1 MGCDLVNVEGNTAQG
16 NANIHFLIM
25 TFQPNPFYTGKKMA
39 KGRGLFRG
47 TQGDDLIQT
56 NRRNNLIVADQGND
70 TIRAGAGDD
79 VLFGG
84 AGHDYLYGGIGDDV
98 INGGY
103 GNDRLN
109 GGSGADRFFFN
120 SGNSV
125 VEDFNFGEGDSFTIG
140 KNLTNVSFEQ
150 DGSDVLVKS
159 DQGLTTILNNDIN
172 DFI

>member
-1 MGCDLVNVEGNTAQG
+1 
-16 NANIHFLIM
+16 M
-25 TFQPNPFYTGKKMA
+25 TFQPNPFFTRKKTA

-56 NRRNNLIVADQGND
+56 NGRNNVIVADQGND
-70 TIRAGAGDD
+70 TIKAGAGDD

-84 AGHDYLYGGIGDDV
+84 TGDDYLYGGIGDDV
-98 INGGY
+98 INGGH

-109 GGSGADRFFFN
+109 GGSGADRFFIN

-125 VEDFNFGEGDSFTIG
+125 IEDFNLSEADTFTIG
-140 KNLTNVSFEQ
+140 KKLTNVSFEQ
-150 DGSDVLVKS
+150 DGSNVLVKS
-159 DQGLTTILNNDIN
+159 DQGLTTILNNDVN

>member
-1 MGCDLVNVEGNTAQG
+1 MRAGGRHQLELENEQVVWLDLRRR
-16 NANIHFLIM
+16 
-25 TFQPNPFYTGKKMA
+25 TF
-39 KGRGLFRG
+39 RLLDRIIDS
-47 TQGDDLIQT
+47 DDE
-56 NRRNNLIVADQGND
+56 
-70 TIRAGAGDD
+70 AGAGDD

-109 GGSGADRFFFN
+109 GGSGADRFFIN

-159 DQGLTTILNNDIN
+159 DQGLTTILNNDVN